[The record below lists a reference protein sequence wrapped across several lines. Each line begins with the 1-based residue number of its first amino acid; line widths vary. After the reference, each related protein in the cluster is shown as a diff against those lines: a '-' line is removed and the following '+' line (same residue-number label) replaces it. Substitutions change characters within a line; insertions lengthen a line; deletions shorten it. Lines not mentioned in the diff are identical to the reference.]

1 MKHTE
6 SLNGWEFSYNITV
19 STKFKGTYIEVMPV
33 GKLHLRFHRSNNYYT
48 WDFVNSCVNG
58 LLLGKVLISQQG
70 EVSIINQ
77 ATREVCN
84 LKFHQAPAYFSKEAP
99 HRVTAIVRDSQEFA
113 RYILD
118 GVYVEKVECSSIVQP
133 QKIESFEEIK
143 FLKLAPKKTLWRRN
157 IVE

>member
-19 STKFKGTYIEVMPV
+19 STKFKGTYVEVMPV
-33 GKLHLRFHRSNNYYT
+33 GKLHLRFQKSNNYYT
-48 WDFVNSCVNG
+48 WDFVNSYVNG

-70 EVSIINQ
+70 EVGIINH
-77 ATREVCN
+77 TKREVCN
-84 LKFHQAPAYFSKEAP
+84 LKFHQAPAYFSKETP

-133 QKIESFEEIK
+133 QKIKTFEEIK
-143 FLKLAPKKTLWRRN
+143 SLELSQRKILWRRN
-157 IVE
+157 FLE